1 MSVENT
7 RLEEWLARKMQDP
20 EFRKAYEEL
29 EPAYQL
35 ARLRIEQGLTQQ
47 QVADL
52 VGTKQPN
59 IARLESGKHAP
70 TLDLLEQ
77 VAKALGARVKITI
90 EPLENAESGGRR

>member
-20 EFRKAYEEL
+20 EFREAYEEL